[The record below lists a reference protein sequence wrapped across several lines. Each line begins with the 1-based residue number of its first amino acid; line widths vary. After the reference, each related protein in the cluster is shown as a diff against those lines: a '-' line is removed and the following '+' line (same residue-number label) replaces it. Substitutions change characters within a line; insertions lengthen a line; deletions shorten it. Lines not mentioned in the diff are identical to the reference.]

1 MGRELVTWGTLIL
14 VEMPLLLCLILFG
27 VSEVRGGVLTSNQLL
42 EAAVYARNYR
52 AWNTKYASVGPGSR
66 YSTCGYTTGASVCAC
81 VDSSGATV
89 QCGESGTT
97 GPTIENGGILANYNP
112 APSADT
118 RCPSLSDDDIDWA
131 VGTATTECST
141 GPSYTLDWWKETDDG
156 VSQCF
161 APSKLD
167 ESFTQGLE
175 PSLPSSTT
183 TFSPYVPT
191 SSQFP
196 YFTKDGGFKAIVS
209 AGTININL
217 DKESGSSTTYGACS
231 AWLYAPL
238 NSGDL
243 KAQGNAATEVVVF
256 QANNVAPAGKSLAF
270 ESGNVV
276 LLEAVSTG
284 AGPIAFTTSNKVNVS
299 GVTCG
304 SACSVTWANSQ
315 DIFIADTVAEGTIS
329 LTGVTASIYN
339 TSITSTSGAVNVNG
353 GTYFWV
359 GGSNAGTFTVTG
371 NPTATVTLDA
381 NTGTFAADSGTFT
394 MKVGLNTGSI
404 TASAGVTGTLTVLE
418 NTGTIT
424 VPAGVTLVTYTYA
437 STKLVQTITATG
449 VSVSDL
455 ADTAVR
461 KSLECAIQE
470 AIGVSECMNVA
481 VTGVAAARRA
491 DATITYSVTYQESEL
506 ATISANMA
514 SVNSNPSGT
523 IGAAIL
529 SSLQSITGVSSITIT
544 ATATNTQ
551 ARNDNGVNGV
561 LRASDSN
568 PLSIIAC
575 LLGTLVYMMTQ

>member
-1 MGRELVTWGTLIL
+1 MGIRA
-14 VEMPLLLCLILFG
+14 EMPLPLLLCLILFG
-27 VSEVRGGVLTSNQLL
+27 VSGVRGGVLTSNQLL

-52 AWNTKYASVGPGSR
+52 AWNTKYASVGPASR

-97 GPTIENGGILANYNP
+97 VPTIENGGILANYNP

-161 APSKLD
+161 APSKLY

-196 YFTKDGGFKAIVS
+196 YMSKDGGFKAIVS

-304 SACSVTWANSQ
+304 SACSVTFTNSQ

-371 NPTATVTLDA
+371 NPTATVALDA
-381 NTGTFAADSGTFT
+381 NTGTFT
-394 MKVGLNTGSI
+394 MKVGLNTGTI

-437 STKLVQTITATG
+437 STKLVQTITAAG
-449 VSVSDL
+449 
-455 ADTAVR
+455 
-461 KSLECAIQE
+461 
-470 AIGVSECMNVA
+470 
-481 VTGVAAARRA
+481 
-491 DATITYSVTYQESEL
+491 
-506 ATISANMA
+506 
-514 SVNSNPSGT
+514 
-523 IGAAIL
+523 L
-529 SSLQSITGVSSITIT
+529 S
-544 ATATNTQ
+544 
-551 ARNDNGVNGV
+551 
-561 LRASDSN
+561 
-568 PLSIIAC
+568 
-575 LLGTLVYMMTQ
+575 

>member
-1 MGRELVTWGTLIL
+1 MGIRA
-14 VEMPLLLCLILFG
+14 EMPLLLCLILFG
-27 VSEVRGGVLTSNQLL
+27 VSGVRGGVLTSNQLL

-52 AWNTKYASVGPGSR
+52 AWNTKYASVGPASR
-66 YSTCGYTTGASVCAC
+66 YSTCGYTCGASVCAC
-81 VDSSGATV
+81 VDSNGATV
-89 QCGESGTT
+89 ECGKSGTT
-97 GPTIENGGILANYNP
+97 VPTIANGGILANYNP

-118 RCPSLSDDDIDWA
+118 RCPSLNDDGIDWT

-141 GPSYTLDWWKETDDG
+141 GPSYTLDWWKETEDG

-161 APSKLD
+161 APSKLY

-196 YFTKDGGFKAIVS
+196 YFTKSGGFKAIVS

-217 DKESGSSTTYGACS
+217 DKESGSGTTYGSCS

-238 NSGDL
+238 NTGDL

-256 QANNVAPAGKSLAF
+256 QANNTAPAGKALAF

-284 AGPIAFTTSNKVNVS
+284 AGPIAFTTSDKVNVG

-304 SACSVTWANSQ
+304 SACSVTFANSQ
-315 DIFIADTVAEGTIS
+315 DVFIADTVAEGTIS

-381 NTGTFAADSGTFT
+381 NTGTFTADSGTFT

-424 VPAGVTLVTYTYA
+424 VPA
-437 STKLVQTITATG
+437 
-449 VSVSDL
+449 
-455 ADTAVR
+455 
-461 KSLECAIQE
+461 E
-470 AIGVSECMNVA
+470 
-481 VTGVAAARRA
+481 
-491 DATITYSVTYQESEL
+491 ATITYSVTYQESEL

-551 ARNDNGVNGV
+551 ARN
-561 LRASDSN
+561 
-568 PLSIIAC
+568 
-575 LLGTLVYMMTQ
+575 